1 MSDSPRPHGSEN
13 TAFGPATDRLLHLD
27 VLRGF
32 ALLGILFVNFEW
44 FTRPIQAIV
53 FGAEPGL
60 EGVDRVV
67 DFVIKTLAE
76 GKFYA
81 LFSMLFGAGFALMA
95 GRALAHDTAFR
106 GLYFRRLL
114 LLALFGVA
122 HLLLVWAGDILLV
135 YALCGML
142 MLLVFSRTP
151 VARLWK
157 WAIALLALPSLLA
170 WAGAL
175 SIAATRGNPE
185 LYASIMQGFADDQA
199 VLREQIAAAAIIHAE
214 GGWLDNVGQRLRDA
228 GFLFTNALFWIPPIL
243 GYFLLGRWLLESGR
257 LSQPSAHEAFFR
269 GWRLRGVLLGLPL
282 SAGAAVLLWQGSQMV
297 PTLSMAAGLSLMIT
311 GAVLLSLGYLA
322 TVVLAADRLRLLAPV
337 GRMALTNYLCQSLV
351 WTWVF
356 YGHGAGLWGE
366 LPRWSHPLLV
376 LAFFALQIGF
386 SHWWLARFRFGPA
399 EWLWRTLTYGHAQ
412 PMRRAEGSTPR
423 SLRDQV

>member
-1 MSDSPRPHGSEN
+1 MSSEVRTPAAQRDPMGP
-13 TAFGPATDRLLHLD
+13 TAERMLHLD

-32 ALLGILFVNFEW
+32 ALLGILFVNFQW
-44 FTRPIQAIV
+44 FTRPLQAIV

-60 EGVDRVV
+60 EGTDRVV
-67 DFVIKTLAE
+67 DFAIMTLAE

-95 GRALAHDTAFR
+95 SRAMAHDTAFR

-114 LLALFGVA
+114 LLALFGLL

-142 MLLVFSRTP
+142 MMLVFSRTP
-151 VARLWK
+151 VTRLWK
-157 WAIALLALPSLLA
+157 WAIALLALSPLLA

-175 SIAATRGNPE
+175 SIASTRGNPE

-199 VLREQIAAAAIIHAE
+199 MLLEHIARAAVIHAE
-214 GGWLDNVGQRLRDA
+214 GSWPENVGQRLRDA
-228 GFLFTNALFWIPPIL
+228 GFLFSNALFWIPPIL
-243 GYFLLGRWLLESGR
+243 GYFLLGRWLLEGGR
-257 LSQPSAHEAFFR
+257 LSDPAAHQGFFR
-269 GWRLRGVLLGLPL
+269 GWRLRGLLLGLPL
-282 SAGAAVLLWQGSQMV
+282 SAGAAVLLQDGSQMT
-297 PTLSMAAGLSLMIT
+297 PTVSMAAGLSLMIT
-311 GAVLLSLGYLA
+311 GAVLLSLGYLS
-322 TVVLAADRLRLLAPV
+322 TVVLAAQRLQVLAPV

-351 WTWVF
+351 WTWLF

-366 LPRWSHPLLV
+366 LPRWSHPLYV
-376 LAFFALQIGF
+376 IGFFALQVVF

-399 EWLWRTLTYGHAQ
+399 EWLWRSLTYGHAQ
-412 PMRRAEGSTPR
+412 PMRRAGR
-423 SLRDQV
+423 SLSE